1 MKGCNLT
8 VCGAIAGLVL
18 SLPLSGLAA
27 EEKPGNPP
35 DQAGVQTPG
44 GASVVPLVYKPPRK
58 GAPAPGSRRG
68 GGTRGMNKSVPVIS
82 LLAPD
87 HVGLTLHEQP
97 VLFWFTPTK
106 QNNPVEFTLIGE
118 NADTPAVE
126 TKLPPP
132 AQPGL
137 QQIRLSD
144 YKVKLS
150 PGERYQWSVSV
161 ILDAEERSANIVAMG
176 AIERIERDKLEQPL
190 ATNFSKAEAP
200 KRYAEAGIWYDAVMA
215 ISDLIQ
221 SNPADTELRQQRA
234 ALLEQVGLAD
244 VGMYDVKF
252 RARRAE

>member
-1 MKGCNLT
+1 MKSYNVT
-8 VCGAIAGLVL
+8 VYGAIVGLML
-18 SLPLSGLAA
+18 GLPLSGLAA
-27 EEKPGNPP
+27 EKTAGTPSGKPSVQSEKAPGV
-35 DQAGVQTPG
+35 AK
-44 GASVVPLVYKPPRK
+44 LVYKPPRK

-68 GGTRGMNKSVPVIS
+68 GGSRGTNKSVPVIS

-106 QNNPVEFTLIGE
+106 QSSPLEFTLIVE
-118 NADTPAVE
+118 NADTPVVE
-126 TKLPPP
+126 AKLPHP

-150 PGERYQWSVSV
+150 PGERYQWSVAL

-176 AIERIERDKLEQPL
+176 AIERIERTKLEQPL
-190 ATNFSKAEAP
+190 PANFSKTDAP
-200 KRYAEAGIWYDAVMA
+200 RRYAEAGIWYDAVMA

-221 SNPADTELRQQRA
+221 SDPADKELRQQRA
-234 ALLEQVGLAD
+234 SLLAQVGLGD
-244 VGMYDVKF
+244 VGVLDMKL
-252 RARRAE
+252 RAD

>member
-1 MKGCNLT
+1 MKGYNISMY
-8 VCGAIAGLVL
+8 GAIAGLVL
-18 SLPLSGLAA
+18 SLPLAGLAA
-27 EEKPGNPP
+27 EGKPGSPSG
-35 DQAGVQTPG
+35 QAGVQSQRGP
-44 GASVVPLVYKPPRK
+44 SVAQLVYKPPRK

-68 GGTRGMNKSVPVIS
+68 GGSRGMNKSVPVIS

-87 HVGLTLHEQP
+87 HVGLTLREQP

-106 QNNPVEFTLIGE
+106 QNGPVEFTLTVE
-118 NADTPAVE
+118 NADTPVVE
-126 TKLPPP
+126 AKLPLP

-137 QQIRLSD
+137 QQINLSD

-150 PGERYQWSVSV
+150 PGERYQWSVAL

-176 AIERIERDKLEQPL
+176 AIERIEPNKLEQPL
-190 ATNFSKAEAP
+190 PSNLSKAEAP

-234 ALLEQVGLAD
+234 SLLEQVGLAD
-244 VGMYDVKF
+244 VGTYDMKV
-252 RARRAE
+252 RANRGE

>member
-1 MKGCNLT
+1 MKGNNLA

-27 EEKPGNPP
+27 EGKPGSPSA
-35 DQAGVQTPG
+35 QAGVQSPG
-44 GASVVPLVYKPPRK
+44 GSSVAPVMYKPPRK
-58 GAPAPGSRRG
+58 GTPAPGSRRG
-68 GGTRGMNKSVPVIS
+68 GGSRGTNKSVPVIS

-87 HVGLTLHEQP
+87 HVGLTLQEQP

-106 QNNPVEFTLIGE
+106 QNNPVEFTLIKE
-118 NADTPAVE
+118 NADVPVVE
-126 TKLPPP
+126 TKLPPT

-150 PGERYQWSVSV
+150 PGERYQWSVAL
-161 ILDAEERSANIVAMG
+161 ILDAEEGSANIVAMG
-176 AIERIERDKLEQPL
+176 AIERIEPGKLEQPL
-190 ATNFSKAEAP
+190 PTNLSKAEAP

-221 SNPADTELRQQRA
+221 SNPADTGLRQQRA
-234 ALLEQVGLAD
+234 SLLQQVGLTD
-244 VGMYDVKF
+244 VGTLDMKL
-252 RARRAE
+252 RAD

>member
-1 MKGCNLT
+1 MKGGNLT
-8 VCGAIAGLVL
+8 VYGAIAGLIL
-18 SLPLSGLAA
+18 ILPLSGLAA
-27 EEKPGNPP
+27 GEKSGKPVG
-35 DQAGVQTPG
+35 QAGVQSSG
-44 GASVVPLVYKPPRK
+44 GSGALQLVYKPPRK

-68 GGTRGMNKSVPVIS
+68 GGSRGMNKSVPVIS

-106 QNNPVEFTLIGE
+106 PSGPVEFTLTIE
-118 NADTPAVE
+118 NADTPVVE
-126 TKLPPP
+126 AKLPLPT
-132 AQPGL
+132 QPGL

-150 PGERYQWSVSV
+150 PGERYQWSVAL

-176 AIERIERDKLEQPL
+176 AIERIEREKLEQPL
-190 ATNFSKAEAP
+190 PANFSKTDAP

-221 SNPADTELRQQRA
+221 SNPADTGLRQQRA
-234 ALLEQVGLAD
+234 SLLEQVGLAD
-244 VGMYDVKF
+244 VGTLDMKLRV
-252 RARRAE
+252 E